1 MDEQQET
8 RTRGTNRLGAAKSP
22 YLLQHASN
30 PVDWYPWEDEA
41 FQRARTEEKPIFL
54 SIGYATCHWCHVMA
68 HESFEDEEVA
78 ALLNKHFVAI
88 KVDREE
94 RPDIDHIYMS
104 VCQAITGSGGWPLSV
119 FMTPE
124 AKPFFAGTYFPKHG
138 RKGMPGFVQI
148 LTQLAAM
155 WERDRARLLE
165 SSDTIVKAVQPAEQN
180 EEADFGINMNMLRQ
194 CVEQF
199 RRTFDTRWG
208 GFGSAPK
215 FPTPHN
221 LSFLLRWYERTEYS
235 SALQMAEKTLE
246 GMRNGGIFDHIGFG
260 FHRYSVDERWL
271 VPHFEKMLY
280 DQALLAI
287 AYAEAWQVTGKD
299 QYREVVHE
307 IFSYVLRDMTSPEG
321 GFYSAEDADSEGVE
335 GLFYV
340 WTPAEVKDILGKD
353 RGDLFCR
360 YFQIT
365 EEGNFEHGR
374 SIPHTIEAVASFA
387 EHEGMTGQELQIL
400 LTESR
405 QQLFDKREHRVHPF
419 KDDKIL
425 TAWNGL
431 MIAALSIGYRACGNQ
446 QYVDAARKS
455 ADFIMHTMVN
465 ERGRIYRRYRN
476 GDVAIPGF
484 LEDYAFLTWGL
495 IEFYEATYDVHYL
508 EEAITVTRRA
518 LDLFWDEARGGFLL
532 SGKDNEQL
540 IAPSRDIYDGAT
552 PSGNSVALLNL
563 ARLAGMTSDKRFED
577 AAQALV
583 DSFSSDVASYPMA
596 HTHFLMGVDFMFGPL
611 QEIVVAGRR
620 DEESTQAMIRCVQR
634 AFLPRSVVMLHEQG
648 AEGEALTRLLPH
660 VKDMKPIQNQ
670 TAAYVCENFACSAP
684 VTAIDTL
691 KELVRRKKRQ

>member
-1 MDEQQET
+1 
-8 RTRGTNRLGAAKSP
+8 
-22 YLLQHASN
+22 
-30 PVDWYPWEDEA
+30 
-41 FQRARTEEKPIFL
+41 
-54 SIGYATCHWCHVMA
+54 
-68 HESFEDEEVA
+68 
-78 ALLNKHFVAI
+78 
-88 KVDREE
+88 
-94 RPDIDHIYMS
+94 
-104 VCQAITGSGGWPLSV
+104 
-119 FMTPE
+119 
-124 AKPFFAGTYFPKHG
+124 
-138 RKGMPGFVQI
+138 
-148 LTQLAAM
+148 
-155 WERDRARLLE
+155 
-165 SSDTIVKAVQPAEQN
+165 
-180 EEADFGINMNMLRQ
+180 
-194 CVEQF
+194 
-199 RRTFDTRWG
+199 
-208 GFGSAPK
+208 
-215 FPTPHN
+215 
-221 LSFLLRWYERTEYS
+221 
-235 SALQMAEKTLE
+235 
-246 GMRNGGIFDHIGFG
+246 
-260 FHRYSVDERWL
+260 
-271 VPHFEKMLY
+271 
-280 DQALLAI
+280 
-287 AYAEAWQVTGKD
+287 
-299 QYREVVHE
+299 
-307 IFSYVLRDMTSPEG
+307 
-321 GFYSAEDADSEGVE
+321 
-335 GLFYV
+335 
-340 WTPAEVKDILGKD
+340 
-353 RGDLFCR
+353 
-360 YFQIT
+360 
-365 EEGNFEHGR
+365 
-374 SIPHTIEAVASFA
+374 
-387 EHEGMTGQELQIL
+387 TGQELQIL